1 MMGPPSTT
9 KARCTMPMNRISHR
23 WRAERRPATGRP
35 TRKGQALVEFAIAS
49 VMFFTIIFGTLD
61 FGRAIYQYSQ
71 LTNAVREGA
80 RVAKVDPENT
90 AAVKQKV
97 IDTGTGINIP
107 VGSISVSNAKELGET
122 VTVSV
127 TYQFDLVT
135 GTFLGITV
143 PPYTASASV
152 VVE

>member
-1 MMGPPSTT
+1 MGPPSTT

-23 WRAERRPATGRP
+23 WRGERRRAIGDRGLT
-35 TRKGQALVEFAIAS
+35 GQALVEFAMAS
-49 VMFFTIIFGTLD
+49 IIFFTIIFGTLD

-80 RVAKVDPENT
+80 RVAKVDPGDT
-90 AAVKQKV
+90 AAIKQKV
-97 IDTGTGINIP
+97 IDTGVGITIP
-107 VGSISVSNAKELGET
+107 SGSISVGGGSELGET

-127 TYQFDLVT
+127 TYQFNLVT
-135 GTFLGITV
+135 GSFLGITV
-143 PPYTASASV
+143 PPYTTSASV

>member
-1 MMGPPSTT
+1 MS
-9 KARCTMPMNRISHR
+9 RNRLSYR
-23 WRAERRPATGRP
+23 WRADQQRETGDHGQ
-35 TRKGQALVEFAIAS
+35 TGQALVEFAMAS
-49 VMFFTIIFGTLD
+49 IIFFTIIFGTLD
-61 FGRAIYQYSQ
+61 FGRAIYQFSQ

-80 RVAKVDPENT
+80 RVAKVDPGNT

-107 VGSISVSNAKELGET
+107 ASSISVSAASELGDT